1 MLIRTFA
8 PEINKTSIENDMN
21 KRNILT
27 LWMLLS
33 AFVLMAQ
40 PRKED
45 VLQAMERANAH
56 FMAKYPDPGKPT
68 FVKKERPSNLWTR
81 GVYFEGLMA
90 LTELE
95 RQTGGKLYEPCK
107 KYIYDWGAAHQW
119 KPRNGVTTRDA
130 DDYCCC
136 QTYLDIYQYI
146 RSTSSSAQER
156 KREDG
161 VRGSEL
167 LIRPTVECMDNLL
180 SAHGIPWVA
189 GGQTKSEGSFGD
201 WTWIDAIQ
209 MGLPVL
215 SKLTRLCHFAGE
227 QNASRYADQGWAMY
241 ETSRNKIG
249 GGLFN
254 IEDGLWWRDA
264 DFVPPYT
271 EPNGEDCYWSR
282 GNGWVYCA
290 LVRAMDAMLVAK
302 NAEAPQ
308 YFEPLGTKKWANIGE
323 DAHWQSYMADYQM
336 MSQALLKCQ
345 RPDGFWNVSLHDPD
359 NFGGPELTGTALF
372 IYGMAWGVRHG
383 CLPKKKYLPVIFRA
397 WDAMVKTCLHDD
409 GFLGYVQGTG
419 KEPKDSQPVTYDK
432 EPDFDD
438 YGLGCFLLCGSE
450 VYRLVYKP

>member
-1 MLIRTFA
+1 MQA
-8 PEINKTSIENDMN
+8 
-21 KRNILT
+21 
-27 LWMLLS
+27 
-33 AFVLMAQ
+33 VAQ
-40 PRKED
+40 PRQEE
-45 VLQAMERANAH
+45 VLRAMELANNH
-56 FMAKYPDPGKPT
+56 FMKKYPDPGKPT

-95 RQTGGKLYEPCK
+95 RQSGGAQYEPCR

-167 LIRPTVECMDNLL
+167 LLKPTIECMDNLIA
-180 SAHGIPWVA
+180 AHETPWVA
-189 GGQTKSEGSFGD
+189 GSQTKSSGSKGD

-215 SKLTRLCHFAGE
+215 SKLTRLQHFSGDKTA
-227 QNASRYADQGWAMY
+227 AKYAEQGWAMY

-254 IEDGLWWRDA
+254 LEDGLWWRDA

-282 GNGWVYCA
+282 GNGWVYAA

-302 NAEAPQ
+302 DAEAPQ
-308 YFEPLGTKKWANIGE
+308 YFEPLGTKKWTNIGE
-323 DAHWQSYMADYQM
+323 DKHYQNYLDDYLKM
-336 MSQALLKCQ
+336 TAALVKCQ
-345 RPDGFWNVSLHDPD
+345 RSDGFWNVSLHDET

-372 IYGMAWGVRHG
+372 IYGMAWGVRHKY
-383 CLPKKKYLPVIFRA
+383 LPKKKYLPLILRS
-397 WDAMVKTCLHDD
+397 WQAMVTTCLHDD

-419 KEPKDSQPVTYDK
+419 KEPKDSQPVTYTS

-450 VYRLVYKP
+450 VYRLIYK